1 MGRLGIRI
9 ANVTLFAL
17 CCFQIAGVFNK
28 VSADF
33 LMPGPASIAAGPA
46 AEATAVTARSWK
58 HREPILDRNLFGA
71 QVFAEAAPEV
81 EPEEELE
88 KTKLPLRLLGTQV
101 HSIRENSK
109 AAVADKS
116 GKFHELLYL
125 GDTPER
131 HPQARLVK
139 IERGRV
145 ILENRGRREEL
156 LLAEA
161 TFNPQAKRSDR
172 RRPSRA
178 RGARVQATAP
188 TPIAERLRELQIDTN
203 EGRNARD
210 LFNQAKIAPKLDEGQ
225 MVGVELSEIEPG
237 SLYEKLGLSE
247 GDVITSFNGID
258 LDTAA
263 AGARVLNQ
271 FLEAEEFEIEL
282 ADGDIMSLDAE
293 ELQELL
299 GSGGEE

>member
-9 ANVTLFAL
+9 ANIALFAL

-46 AEATAVTARSWK
+46 PAAIAARSWE

-71 QVFAEAAPEV
+71 QMFAEAEPEP

-88 KTKLPLRLLGTQV
+88 ETKLPLRLLGTWV
-101 HSIRENSK
+101 HSVAEDSM
-109 AAVADKS
+109 AAITDKS
-116 GKFHELLYL
+116 GKFPETRWL
-125 GDTPER
+125 GDALER
-131 HPQARLVK
+131 HPQARLVG

-145 ILENRGRREEL
+145 ILDNKGRREEL
-156 LLAEA
+156 LLAEVTA
-161 TFNPQAKRSDR
+161 QRQSKRIDR
-172 RRPSRA
+172 RRPSR
-178 RGARVQATAP
+178 RQATRAQAA
-188 TPIAERLRELQIDTN
+188 TGIADRLRDLHANKN
-203 EGRNARD
+203 EGRDARE
-210 LFNQAKIAPKLDEGQ
+210 LFNQAKILPKLDAGE

-237 SLYEKLGLSE
+237 SLYEKLGLSD
-247 GDVITSFNGID
+247 GDVITSFNGVD

-263 AGARVLNQ
+263 AGSRVLNQ

-282 ADGDIMSLDAE
+282 AGGELMTLDAAELQDILGSDAE
-293 ELQELL
+293 E
-299 GSGGEE
+299 